1 MPEETVV
8 NAEPSFADLRA
19 MLTPAPLKG
28 TPDPATETP
37 AAAAAEQPA
46 EVKTEP
52 DSEPDATQETRE
64 RGEDGKFIKP
74 AAKVQDEEAA
84 VPAGV
89 QKRIDKAVR
98 AQRDAERRAQEAEA
112 KLATA
117 GSQPAGKPD
126 TAQPVE
132 AAGRPESSKFE
143 TYEAYVEALTDWKIE
158 VKAQARSN
166 AESARAGNAAFEAR
180 VAAVKADPDYADYD
194 EVIAEMGTMPISRA
208 MHDAIRESDVGP
220 QLAHYLGL
228 NPEEAA
234 RIAKLPPNA
243 GARAMGAIEAQLSKP
258 PAEIK
263 PAAVKPLPRPAKAI
277 GGAAAP
283 HVVDLNDPNLDM
295 AVFKREFRKRLNA
308 GKND

>member
-1 MPEETVV
+1 MPEE
-8 NAEPSFADLRA
+8 NAAVEPSFAELRA
-19 MLTPAPLKG
+19 MLIPV
-28 TPDPATETP
+28 TETP
-37 AAAAAEQPA
+37 AAAATPVAEAKTDPASELEAEQ
-46 EVKTEP
+46 E
-52 DSEPDATQETRE
+52 ETRE
-64 RGEDGKFIKP
+64 RGPDGKFKP
-74 AAKVQDEEAA
+74 ASVAKVEDDESAA

-98 AQRDAERRAQEAEA
+98 AQREAERQRDELQA
-112 KLATA
+112 KLTGTA
-117 GSQPAGKPD
+117 GSRPAGKPD

-166 AESARAGNAAFEAR
+166 AEAQRANNAAFEAR

-194 EVIAEMGTMPISRA
+194 DVIEEMGAMPISQVMQA
-208 MHDAIRESDVGP
+208 AIRESEVGP
-220 QLAHYLGL
+220 KLAHYLGK

-234 RIAKLPPNA
+234 RIAKLQPNA
-243 GARAMGAIEAQLSKP
+243 GARAMGALEAQLSKP
-258 PAEIK
+258 PAAETK
-263 PAAVKPLPRPAKAI
+263 PAAAKPLPRPAKAI

-308 GKND
+308 GRD